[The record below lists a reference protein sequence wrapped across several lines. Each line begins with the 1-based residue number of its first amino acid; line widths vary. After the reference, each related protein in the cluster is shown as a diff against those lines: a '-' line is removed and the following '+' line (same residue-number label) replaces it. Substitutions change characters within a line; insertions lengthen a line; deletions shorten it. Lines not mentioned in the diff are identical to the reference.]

1 MLVVMYKMTMVKN
14 MSEKDLQRQHKGFAE
29 DTDEVLILY
38 MADQEKNPAEA
49 RGAWEEFYR
58 RHAGYVFGICRQV
71 CDGMLD
77 HHTINGI
84 MVEIFQKTYLS
95 AHTYKINSQQ
105 SADKIRRRVR
115 AWLGV
120 IAKHATIDVLRGQ
133 RNSGAFQLEPEEW
146 EQIDSNQKCPVSKDT
161 KIVQKLMEQVLDDRE
176 RAVLRTTYMYYKPNK
191 ENQRLPD
198 NIIEQL
204 CKCLC
209 TTPANLRRIRKKA
222 TEKMKEA
229 LIATGYKN
237 HKIS

>member
-1 MLVVMYKMTMVKN
+1 MTMVEN
-14 MSEKDLQRQHKGFAE
+14 MSKKDLQRQHKGFAE

-38 MADQEKNPAEA
+38 MAEQEKNTAEA
-49 RGAWEEFYR
+49 RGAWEELYR
-58 RHAGYVFGICRQV
+58 RHASYVLGICRQV

-77 HHTINGI
+77 DDKINGI
-84 MVEIFQKTYLS
+84 MVETFLKAYLS
-95 AHTYKINSQQ
+95 ARTYEFSSQQ
-105 SADKIRRRVR
+105 LADKIRRRVR

-120 IAKHATIDVLRGQ
+120 IAKHATIDVIRGQ

-161 KIVQKLMEQVLDDRE
+161 KIVRKLMEQVLDDRE
-176 RAVLRTTYMYYKPNK
+176 RAELQATYMYYKPNK

-198 NIIEQL
+198 DIIEQL
-204 CKCLC
+204 CKCFC

-222 TEKMKEA
+222 TEKMKEV